1 MTHVSTCPLCE
12 AACGILVDVDQD
24 RVHAVRG
31 DPDDPFSQGYVCP
44 KASALVDLHHD
55 PHRLRAPLIRD
66 GAGWRE
72 SGWDEALEAAARGLR
87 RVRRQH
93 GRDAVGVYYGNP
105 VAHNLGL
112 ITHGLPFT
120 RLLRTRHVF
129 SASSTDQLPQMV
141 VARAMYG
148 HLGVIPVPDIDR
160 TDFFL
165 VLGANPIVSQGS
177 LLTAPGMPRRL
188 RALRERGGTLV
199 VVDPRR
205 TETAAVA
212 DRHLPIRPGT
222 DALLLA
228 ALVHVVLAER
238 LDRTE
243 HWAGRLAHRDRLE
256 AVVRPFSPERVEAR
270 TGLAPD
276 VIRTLAVDFAR
287 APRAACYG
295 RVGLCTQADGT
306 LAVWLAQVL
315 NLVTG
320 RVDAVGGMMFPTPAV
335 DGVALLSRLGLRGAS
350 GRWRSRPRAL
360 PEFEGELPVAALAD
374 EIVTPGRGQLRALIT
389 LAGNPVLS
397 APNGPRLAEALARL
411 DHIVAVDPYLN
422 DTTRHAHVVLPPA
435 SHLSRGHYDLA
446 LYAFAV
452 RHVAK
457 YAAPVV
463 ERAARERHD
472 WEILADLGARV
483 LAPRPV
489 RGLVARLARAARP
502 ERLLDALLRTGPH
515 GLTLERL
522 RRSPHGLDLGPLEP
536 GRLGRILARSDGRVD
551 VAPDAF
557 VREAD
562 VRLEALTAEPD
573 AGLALIGRRH
583 VRDNNSWMHT
593 SGSRPD
599 RAARCVLLM
608 HPEDAVARG
617 VEDGDRVELRSAAGA
632 VEVRVRVTDEVREGV
647 VSLPHGWSRDWRAL
661 RGPTGENGVSANDVT
676 SELALDGLS
685 GTAAFNGLPVTVTR
699 PGSPPRSP
707 TSRARAG

>member
-12 AACGILVDVDQD
+12 AACGILVDAD
-24 RVHAVRG
+24 RGRVCAVRG
-31 DPDDPFSQGYVCP
+31 DPDDPFSHGYVCP
-44 KASALVDLHHD
+44 KASALVDLHDD
-55 PHRLRAPLIRD
+55 PHRLRAPLIRED
-66 GAGWRE
+66 GGWRE
-72 SGWDEALEAAARGLR
+72 AGWDEALETAARGLR
-87 RVRRQH
+87 RVRREH

-165 VLGANPIVSQGS
+165 VLGANPVVSQGS
-177 LLTAPGMPRRL
+177 LMTAPGMPRRL
-188 RALRERGGTLV
+188 HALRARGGTLV

-212 DRHLPIRPGT
+212 DRHLPIRPGA
-222 DALLLA
+222 DVLLLA
-228 ALVHVVLAER
+228 ALLHVVLAER

-243 HWAGRLAHRDRLE
+243 QWAGRLVHRDRLE
-256 AVVRPFSPERVEAR
+256 AIVGPLSPERVATR
-270 TGLAPD
+270 TGLAPEA
-276 VIRTLAVDFAR
+276 IRALAVDFAR
-287 APRAACYG
+287 ARRAACYG
-295 RVGLCTQADGT
+295 RVGLCTQSDGT
-306 LAVWLAQVL
+306 LAVWLVQAL

-320 RVDAVGGMMFPTPAV
+320 RVDAVGGMMFPRPAV
-335 DGVALLSRLGLRGAS
+335 DGVAVLSRLGLRGVS
-350 GRWRSRPRAL
+350 GRWHSRPRGL
-360 PEFEGELPVAALAD
+360 PEFQGELPVAALAD
-374 EIVTPGRGQLRALIT
+374 EIVTPGRGQLRALVT

-397 APNGPRLAEALARL
+397 APNGRRLAEALGRL
-411 DHIVAVDPYLN
+411 DHIVALDPYLN
-422 DTTRHAHVVLPPA
+422 ETTRHAHVVLPPA
-435 SHLSRGHYDLA
+435 PPLSRGHYDLA

-457 YAAPVV
+457 YVEPVV
-463 ERAARERHD
+463 EPAAGERHD
-472 WEILADLGARV
+472 WEILGELGARV
-483 LAPRPV
+483 LAPRPA
-489 RGLVARLARAARP
+489 RGLVAWLARAARP

-515 GLTLERL
+515 ALTLDRL

-536 GRLGRILARSDGRVD
+536 GRLGQILGRSDGRVD

-562 VRLEALTAEPD
+562 TRLGALAAEGA
-573 AGLALIGRRH
+573 AGLVLVGRRH

-593 SGSRPD
+593 HGARP
-599 RAARCVLLM
+599 AAGPRCVLLM
-608 HPEDAVARG
+608 HPEDASARG
-617 VEDGDRVELRSAAGA
+617 VEDGARVELRSVVGA
-632 VEVRVRVTDEVREGV
+632 VVVRLRLTDEMREGV
-647 VSLPHGWSRDWRAL
+647 VSLPHGWGHDELTRRAAA
-661 RGPTGENGVSANDVT
+661 REDGASVNDVT

-685 GTAAFNGLPVTVTR
+685 GTAAFNGLPVTV
-699 PGSPPRSP
+699 
-707 TSRARAG
+707 SRIAP